1 MKQLIRFGVLL
12 CIVLTAGIHLYLA
25 ITATLPM
32 FYANAIG
39 FLVLGAAYANIG
51 IPLPRE
57 RVVVA
62 LQVYTIITIVFWV
75 FVGERTP
82 LAYIDKIAEL
92 LIVGLLWY
100 EQRID

>member
-1 MKQLIRFGVLL
+1 MKQLIRFGVLF
-12 CIVLTAGIHLYLA
+12 CIMLTAGIHLYLA

-62 LQVYTIITIVFWV
+62 LQVYTIITIV
-75 FVGERTP
+75 
-82 LAYIDKIAEL
+82 
-92 LIVGLLWY
+92 
-100 EQRID
+100 